1 MATET
6 NLFESSVM
14 DDVSNPFSDQQDNGA
29 RPRKGGKGVAKPK
42 NEGVEKATETPTVA
56 AAHDQPTRTDSF
68 VFGIPQDGLERK
80 ERQVAL
86 NEPPPL
92 APNSELT
99 YIGKPT
105 VRYDGPAKAMGKGK
119 YTADIHLPGMLYA
132 RMVDATIPHGRILL
146 IDTSAAEKLPGVRAV
161 HVIEHVR
168 GSAELRDPK
177 LEPASKYPVVRYA
190 GQPIAAV
197 AATTQQVA
205 DDAAKLIVVKYDPM
219 GFVVERSDARAEDA
233 PVVFPGPADAAG
245 SAGGGGG
252 PKGVPQKG
260 NVHGPQRKL
269 VGDVDKGFAEADV
282 VVESEYFTQVQTHS
296 ALETHGF
303 VVDWK
308 PEEVTVYASTQGT
321 SSVRN
326 DFADV
331 FKLPK
336 AKVRVITEYMGGGFG
351 AKFGAGNE
359 GVVAAHLSQKANAP
373 VKLMLDRRQEH
384 IVSNRPDSHQ
394 KLKIGAKHD
403 GTLTG
408 IQLLSYGTAGVGTG
422 AGTAG
427 PATNMYKSPNLLT
440 EEYDVFVNAG
450 PGAAFRAPGHP
461 QGCFALE
468 QCIDEVAVKLNMD
481 PLTLREKIDSSPA
494 RKAERQVILEKTNW
508 RNRRPAGSDTGPV
521 KRGMG
526 VAQSVWYRF
535 VNLNSSCEVRVSKD
549 GTVELMS
556 AVQDL
561 GTGTKTLLAIVVAE
575 EFGIPPEQVVIRIG
589 DTRFPIGPDSGGSVT
604 AGSITPAVRNAA
616 WQVKQQLFAAVA
628 PAFGTTADNLT
639 IQNSRVVF
647 KNDPSK
653 TYTLKQLTAKLPT
666 DEISVRSTRVPDYTK
681 DRLTYGGV
689 DYVELAVD
697 TETGRVHIEKCVGAH
712 DCGRPINPTGV
723 ISQINGGILQGISY
737 ALFEQRIMDRKAGYM
752 LNANLENYKI
762 LGSREVPEIEIHLVE
777 NYIAQSST
785 DAAGIGESAG
795 IITLA
800 AAIGNA
806 FYNATGVRMRTI
818 PMTPARVLAALG
830 KASGDSEAPVE
841 KQA

>member
-1 MATET
+1 MEINMVLDTEVQAAEKKAPAKGTEEVAT
-6 NLFESSVM
+6 
-14 DDVSNPFSDQQDNGA
+14 
-29 RPRKGGKGVAKPK
+29 PK
-42 NEGVEKATETPTVA
+42 NEGVKKAAKTPSVA
-56 AAHDQPTRTDSF
+56 ASPIVATRTDSF
-68 VFGIPQDGLERK
+68 VFGIPQNGLERR
-80 ERQVAL
+80 ERTVPQD
-86 NEPPPL
+86 EPPPL
-92 APNSELT
+92 PPNSELMF
-99 YIGKPT
+99 IGKPT

-119 YTADIHLPGMLYA
+119 YTADVNLPGMLYG
-132 RMVDATIPHGRILL
+132 RMVDATIPHGRIIS

-161 HVIEHVR
+161 HVIEHVY
-168 GSAELRDPK
+168 GNAELRDPK
-177 LEPASKYPVVRYA
+177 MEAPSRYPVIRYA

-197 AATTQQVA
+197 AAVSQQIA
-205 DDAAKLIVVKYDPM
+205 NDAAKLIKVSYDPM
-219 GFVVERSDARAEDA
+219 AFVVNREDARKDSA
-233 PVVFPGPADAAG
+233 PMVFPGPADAAG

-269 VGDVDKGFAEADV
+269 TGDIDKGFAEADV
-282 VVESEYFTQVQTHS
+282 IVEGEYFTEVQTHS

-308 PEEVTVYASTQGT
+308 PDEVTVYASTQGT

-336 AKVRVITEYMGGGFG
+336 SKVRVITEYMGGGFG

-359 GVVAAHLSQKANAP
+359 GVVAANLSRKANAP

-394 KLKIGAKHD
+394 KLKIGAKQD
-403 GTLTG
+403 GTLTA
-408 IQLLSYGTAGVGTG
+408 IQLTSYGTAGVGTG

-427 PATNMYKSPNLLT
+427 PATNLYTCPNLLT
-440 EEYDVFVNAG
+440 EEYDVFINAG

-461 QGCFALE
+461 QGCFAFE
-468 QCIDEVAVKLNMD
+468 QAIDELAVKLNID
-481 PLTLREKIDSSPA
+481 ALTLREKIDASPA
-494 RKAERQVILEKTNW
+494 RKAERAVILERTNW
-508 RNRRPAGSDTGPV
+508 RNRRPAGSDQTPV
-521 KRGMG
+521 KKGMG
-526 VAQSVWYRF
+526 IAQSVWYRF
-535 VNLNSSCEVRVSKD
+535 VNMNSSCEVRVSRD
-549 GTVELMS
+549 GSVELMS

-561 GTGTKTLLAIVVAE
+561 GTGTKTILAQIVGE
-575 EFGIPPEQVVIRIG
+575 EFGIPPASVVVRIG

-616 WQVKQQLFAAVA
+616 YQAKQKLFIAVA
-628 PAFGTTADNLT
+628 PAFGTTHENFEMKNGRIGL
-639 IQNSRVVF
+639 
-647 KNDPSK
+647 KNDSSK
-653 TYTLKQLTAKLPT
+653 SFTLRQVTAKMPT
-666 DEISVRSTRVPDYTK
+666 EVISVQSTRVPEYSK
-681 DRLTYGGV
+681 DRITYGGV

-697 TETGRVHIEKCVGAH
+697 TETGRVHIEKVVGAH

-737 ALFEQRIMDRKAGYM
+737 ALFEQRIMDRNSGYM

-762 LGSREVPEIEIHLVE
+762 LGAREVPEIEIHLVE

-806 FYNATGVRMRTI
+806 FYNATGVRMRKI
-818 PMTPARVLAALG
+818 PMTPANVLAALG
-830 KASGDSEAPVE
+830 KVQGEVRA
-841 KQA
+841 